1 MDQMSELFREFMDQ
15 AREEGRTYLMEHE
28 CKAILESLG
37 ISSTRAFV
45 ARSEEEAVEM
55 SDSIGY
61 PIVLK
66 VLSPEVIHKS
76 DAGGVKLDLKDAE
89 DVRRAYGEIAAS
101 FGDEDLI
108 GVAVQ
113 EMAPPGIEAI
123 VGVTTDPTFGQILIF
138 GLGGVF
144 VEILQDISLRSIPLS
159 ELDAEDMIEEI
170 KGISL
175 LKGYRG
181 YSADIP
187 ALKRLLLQI
196 SDLVMK
202 NPEIAEM
209 DLNPVFLYPSG
220 YKVVDARIIIGDRPE
235 PPKEPVSKQDLHDLF
250 YPKSIAVIGASGTKG
265 KLGWNVFRN
274 LIDHNFRGELYPIN
288 PRAETIQGI
297 KAYPS
302 ISDVKAPIDVAVVL
316 VPASITSEVVKE
328 CCDCG
333 VKYVIVESAGFAEMG
348 EAGRQIEE
356 DMVAITKPCGC
367 RILGPN
373 CSGVINTHCSMVQSI
388 GIVDALSQGN
398 IGLISQAGVCAAGML
413 WGLRHVMDFGIV
425 ATIGNKLDIN
435 ETDMLEAIS
444 MDDNVDIISMY
455 LESVKGER
463 RFIDVARRITKTKPI
478 IVLKAGRTEAG
489 RKAVA
494 SHTASMAGN
503 DTVYEAIFKQAGI
516 IRARDYEH
524 MFNLTRAISKQPLP
538 EKEGVF
544 IITYAGSLGVIS
556 ADAIIDN
563 GMKLSEL
570 EPELK
575 ERLCDLL
582 PEYVGGMNPVDYTFS
597 MDAETVRRTIEI
609 GVESEDVGSFIVVL
623 QAEVLGSYV
632 EPLGDI
638 DYKGKPVM
646 ACVAGKEFAID
657 DVIKMEMAGIPV
669 YQTPEQCADAIAVM
683 HRYWLRSR

>member
-1 MDQMSELFREFMDQ
+1 MSELFREFMDQ

-37 ISSTRAFV
+37 ISSTGAFV
-45 ARSEEEAVEM
+45 AGSEKEAVEM

-61 PIVLK
+61 PTVLK
-66 VLSPEVIHKS
+66 VLCPKVIHKS
-76 DAGGVKLDLKDAE
+76 DAGGVKLGLKDAE

-123 VGVTTDPTFGQILIF
+123 VGVTTDPTFGPILIF

-187 ALKRLLLQI
+187 ALKHLLLQI

-209 DLNPVFLYPSG
+209 DLNPVILYPSG
-220 YKVVDARIIIGDRPE
+220 YKVVDARIITGDRPE
-235 PPKEPVSKQDLHDLF
+235 PSKEPVSKQDLHGLL

-265 KLGWNVFRN
+265 KLGWNVFCN
-274 LIDHNFRGELYPIN
+274 LIDHDFRGELYPIN

-316 VPASITSEVVKE
+316 VPASITSEVVKG
-328 CCDCG
+328 CCNCG

-348 EAGRQIEE
+348 EAGRQIED
-356 DMVAITKPCGC
+356 DMVAITKPYGC

-373 CSGVINTHCSMVQSI
+373 CSGVINTHCNMVQSI

-435 ETDMLEAIS
+435 ETDMLEAVS

-455 LESVKGER
+455 LESVKGGR
-463 RFIDVARRITKTKPI
+463 RFIDVAKRITKTKPI

-563 GMKLSEL
+563 GMRLSEL

-609 GVESEDVGSFIVVL
+609 GVESEDVGSFILVL
-623 QAEVLGSYV
+623 QAEVLESYV

-646 ACVAGKEFAID
+646 ACVAGKEFATD
-657 DVIKMEMAGIPV
+657 DVIKMETAGIPV

-683 HRYWLRSR
+683 HRYWLKSR

>member
-1 MDQMSELFREFMDQ
+1 MSELFREFVDQ
-15 AREEGRTYLMEHE
+15 AREEDRSHLMEHE
-28 CKAILESLG
+28 CKAVLDSLG
-37 ISSTRAFV
+37 ISNTGAFV

-55 SDSIGY
+55 SDSVGY
-61 PIVLK
+61 PIALK
-66 VLSPEVIHKS
+66 VLSPKVIHKS

-101 FGDEDLI
+101 FGDYDLI
-108 GVAVQ
+108 GVVVQ

-123 VGVTTDPTFGQILIF
+123 VGVTTDPTFGPVLAF
-138 GLGGVF
+138 GLGGVL
-144 VEILQDISLRSIPLS
+144 VEILQDISLRSIPIS
-159 ELDAEDMIEEI
+159 EPDAEDMIEEI

-196 SDLVMK
+196 SDLVMN

-209 DLNPVFLYPSG
+209 DLNPVVLYPSG
-220 YKVVDARIIIGDRPE
+220 YKVVDARIITGERPE

-265 KLGWNVFRN
+265 KLGWNVFHN
-274 LIDHNFRGELYPIN
+274 LTDHNFRGELYPIN
-288 PRAETIQGI
+288 PRAATIQGI
-297 KAYPS
+297 KAYPR

-356 DMVAITKPCGC
+356 DMVAITRPCGC

-435 ETDMLEAIS
+435 ETDMLEAVS
-444 MDDNVDIISMY
+444 MDDNVNIIAMY
-455 LESVKGER
+455 LESVKGGR
-463 RFIDVARRITKTKPI
+463 RFIDVAKQITKTKPI

-524 MFNLTRAISKQPLP
+524 MFNLTRAFSKQPLP
-538 EKEGVF
+538 KKDGVF

-563 GMKLSEL
+563 GMRLSEP

-582 PEYVGGMNPVDYTFS
+582 PEYVGGMNPADYTFS

-657 DVIKMEMAGIPV
+657 DVIKMEDAGIPV

-683 HRYWLRSR
+683 HRYWLTIS

>member
-15 AREEGRTYLMEHE
+15 AREEDRTYLMEHE

-37 ISSTRAFV
+37 ISNTRAFV

-61 PIVLK
+61 PTVLK
-66 VLSPEVIHKS
+66 VISPKVIHKS

-89 DVRRAYGEIAAS
+89 DVKRAYGEIATS
-101 FGDEDLI
+101 FGDENLI
-108 GVAVQ
+108 GVVVQ

-123 VGVTTDPTFGQILIF
+123 VGVTTDPTFGPVLIF

-220 YKVVDARIIIGDRPE
+220 YKVVDARIITGEMPE

-288 PRAETIQGI
+288 PRAESIQGI

-435 ETDMLEAIS
+435 ETDMLEAVS

-455 LESVKGER
+455 LESVKGGR
-463 RFIDVARRITKTKPI
+463 RFIDVAKRITKTKPI

-503 DTVYEAIFKQAGI
+503 DTVYEAVFKQAGI

-575 ERLCDLL
+575 ERLRDLL

-657 DVIKMEMAGIPV
+657 DVIKMEKAGIPV

-683 HRYWLRSR
+683 HRYWLKSR

>member
-1 MDQMSELFREFMDQ
+1 MSELFREFVDQ
-15 AREEGRTYLMEHE
+15 AREEGRSYLMEHE
-28 CKAILESLG
+28 CKAVLESLG
-37 ISSTRAFV
+37 ISNTGAFV

-66 VLSPEVIHKS
+66 VISPRVIHKS

-89 DVRRAYGEIAAS
+89 DVRRAYGEIAAL

-123 VGVTTDPTFGQILIF
+123 VGVTTDPTFGPILIF

-144 VEILQDISLRSIPLS
+144 VEILQDISLRSIPIS

-196 SDLVMK
+196 SDFVVK
-202 NPEIAEM
+202 NPEITEM
-209 DLNPVFLYPSG
+209 DLNPVILYPSG
-220 YKVVDARIIIGDRPE
+220 YMVVDARIITGERPE

-250 YPKSIAVIGASGTKG
+250 YPKNIAVIGASGTKG
-265 KLGWNVFRN
+265 KLGWNVFHN

-288 PRAETIQGI
+288 PWAETIQGI

-302 ISDVKAPIDVAVVL
+302 ISDVKAPIDVAIVL

-463 RFIDVARRITKTKPI
+463 RFIDVAKRITKTKPI

-503 DTVYEAIFKQAGI
+503 DTIYEAIFKQAGI

-563 GMKLSEL
+563 EMRLSEL

-575 ERLCDLL
+575 ERLRDLL

-683 HRYWLRSR
+683 HRYWLKSR